1 LLIRFLFNPL
11 SNSVA
16 PGPGPE
22 IFAGRIYKN
31 FSREGYAR
39 SRRDRTVYIDLLKR
53 FISDLQAEFSGYGP
67 SGLTKDLMAG
77 MTVAAVAL
85 PLALAF
91 GVSSGAD
98 AAAGLITAIVAGLLV
113 SPLGGAYYQLSGPTG
128 AMAAIL
134 ISITAE
140 YQLQGVFIATFI
152 AGVILL
158 LCGVFRV
165 GRLASF
171 LPSSV
176 IAGFTSGISI
186 IIAFGQIDNLFGV
199 KSAGESLIGR
209 LLSYRALGF
218 TPHWESVAVGAFVVA
233 FMAFFPKRW
242 QRHVPASLL
251 GIIAATAGAITLGLD
266 IPSIGEIPKT
276 LFPAERLTLGMMDF
290 QRVSALIPPAISI
303 AMLGMIESLLCGAS
317 AGKMTGV
324 RLNND
329 QELLAQGVGNL
340 VIPFFGGVPLT
351 AAIARTSVAVKSGA
365 ATRLTGVIHGLVLLA
380 AMFLLAP
387 LMSRIPLSALAGV
400 LIVTA
405 WRMNDWGF
413 IKNIFAKR
421 FKSPIVKFT
430 ATMVSTVVFDLT
442 AAILIGVL
450 LSFVLLII
458 RLSKLEVNFE
468 KVDMSRIGCADPA
481 LADRYSNAVVSYIT
495 GPLIFSNAEAV
506 EDIFEQAGDYDTF
519 LMSMRGVSLID
530 ISGAEA
536 VADGVK
542 ALKRRGVDVIMCAL
556 PRSTMKMMERY
567 GIRDLL
573 GEQSF
578 YWSVERA
585 LLDPR
590 PRAGRHTEQK
600 I

>member
-1 LLIRFLFNPL
+1 MDTGLF
-11 SNSVA
+11 
-16 PGPGPE
+16 E
-22 IFAGRIYKN
+22 K
-31 FSREGYAR
+31 
-39 SRRDRTVYIDLLKR
+39 
-53 FISDLQAEFSGYGP
+53 FISDLRTEFSGYGP

-113 SPLGGAYYQLSGPTG
+113 SPISGGYYQLSGPTG

-171 LPSSV
+171 LSSSV

-199 KSAGESLIGR
+199 TSRGESLIGR
-209 LLSYRALGF
+209 LLSYRTLGF
-218 TPHWESVAVGAFVVA
+218 SPCWGSVAVGLFVVL
-233 FMAFFPKRW
+233 FMVFFPKRW

-251 GIIAATAGAITLGLD
+251 GIIAATAGAIALGLD

-329 QELLAQGVGNL
+329 QELLAQGVGNM

-351 AAIARTSVAVKSGA
+351 AAIARTSVAIKSGA
-365 ATRLTGVIHGLVLLA
+365 ATRLTGVIHGIVLLA

-405 WRMNDWGF
+405 WRMNDWSF
-413 IKNIFAKR
+413 IRNIFARR
-421 FKSPIVKFT
+421 FKAPMVKFT
-430 ATMVSTVVFDLT
+430 ATMASTVVFDLT

-458 RLSKLEVNFE
+458 RLSRLEVSYE
-468 KVDMSRIGCADPA
+468 KVDMSRIGCTDDA
-481 LADRYSNAVVSYIT
+481 LAGRYENAVVAYIT
-495 GPLIFSNAEAV
+495 GPLIFSNAEAI
-506 EDIFEQAGDYDTF
+506 EDIFEHAKEYDT
-519 LMSMRGVSLID
+519 LLLSMRGVSLID

-536 VADGVK
+536 LSEGVK
-542 ALKRRGVDVIMCAL
+542 MLRERGADVIICAL
-556 PRSTMKMMERY
+556 PKSTMQMMERY

-573 GEQSF
+573 GKGSF

-585 LLDPR
+585 LLDHRPR
-590 PRAGRHTEQK
+590 PGSAA
-600 I
+600 

>member
-1 LLIRFLFNPL
+1 MH
-11 SNSVA
+11 
-16 PGPGPE
+16 
-22 IFAGRIYKN
+22 
-31 FSREGYAR
+31 
-39 SRRDRTVYIDLLKR
+39 IDLLKR
-53 FISDLQAEFSGYGP
+53 FISDLRTEFSGYGP

-113 SPLGGAYYQLSGPTG
+113 SPISGAYYQLSGPTG

-140 YQLQGVFIATFI
+140 YQLPGVFIATFI

-171 LPSSV
+171 LSSSV

-199 KSAGESLIGR
+199 TSRGESLIGR
-209 LLSYRALGF
+209 LLSYRSLGF
-218 TPHWESVAVGAFVVA
+218 SPCWGSVAVGLFVIL
-233 FMAFFPKRW
+233 FMVFFPKRW

-251 GIIAATAGAITLGLD
+251 GIIAATAGAIALGLD

-276 LFPAERLTLGMMDF
+276 LFPAERLTFGMMNL
-290 QRVSALIPPAISI
+290 QRVSPLILPAISI

-317 AGKMTGV
+317 AGKMTGI

-329 QELLAQGVGNL
+329 QELLAQGFGNL
-340 VIPFFGGVPLT
+340 IIPFFGGVPLT
-351 AAIARTSVAVKSGA
+351 AAIARTSVAIKSGA
-365 ATRLTGVIHGLVLLA
+365 ATRLTGVIHGIVLLA

-413 IKNIFAKR
+413 IRNIFSRR
-421 FKSPIVKFT
+421 FVSPIAKFT
-430 ATMVSTVVFDLT
+430 ATMAGTVVFDLT
-442 AAILIGVL
+442 IAILIGML
-450 LSFVLLII
+450 LSFVLLIV
-458 RLSKLEVNFE
+458 RLSRHEVNYE
-468 KVDMSRIGCADPA
+468 KVDMSRIGCTDAA
-481 LADRYSNAVVSYIT
+481 LAERYDDAMVTYIT
-495 GPLIFSNAEAV
+495 GPLIFSNVETI
-506 EDIFEQAGDYDTF
+506 EDIFEHTKGHDT
-519 LMSMRGVSLID
+519 LLLSMRGVSLID

-536 VADGVK
+536 LADGVK
-542 ALKRRGVDVIMCAL
+542 MLKERGADVIMCAL
-556 PRSTMKMMERY
+556 PKSTMKMMERY

-573 GEQSF
+573 GDGSF

-585 LLDPR
+585 LLDHRPR
-590 PRAGRHTEQK
+590 PGSAA
-600 I
+600 

>member
-1 LLIRFLFNPL
+1 MNKI
-11 SNSVA
+11 
-16 PGPGPE
+16 
-22 IFAGRIYKN
+22 AGRG
-31 FSREGYAR
+31 FLAASE
-39 SRRDRTVYIDLLKR
+39 DRTVHRGLLKR
-53 FISDLQAEFSGYGP
+53 FISDLRTEFSGYGP
-67 SGLTKDLMAG
+67 AGLTKDIMAG

-98 AAAGLITAIVAGLLV
+98 AAAGLITAIVAGLIV
-113 SPLGGAYYQLSGPTG
+113 SPISGGYYQLSGPTG

-140 YQLQGVFIATFI
+140 HQLHGVFIATFI

-171 LPSSV
+171 LSSSV

-199 KSAGESLIGR
+199 ASRGDSLIAR
-209 LLSYRALGF
+209 LLSYRTLGF
-218 TPHWESVAVGAFVVA
+218 SLCWGSVAVGLFVVL

-251 GIIAATAGAITLGLD
+251 GIIAATAGAIALGLD
-266 IPSIGEIPKT
+266 IPSIGEIPRT
-276 LFPAERLTLGMMDF
+276 LFPAERLSFGMMDF
-290 QRVSALIPPAISI
+290 QRMSALMPSAISI

-329 QELLAQGVGNL
+329 QELLAQGVGNM

-351 AAIARTSVAVKSGA
+351 AAIARTSVAIKSGA
-365 ATRLTGVIHGLVLLA
+365 QTRLTGVIHGIVLLA

-387 LMSRIPLSALAGV
+387 FMSRIPLSALAGV

-405 WRMNDWGF
+405 WRMNDWAF
-413 IKNIFAKR
+413 IKNIFSRK
-421 FKSPIVKFT
+421 FKSPMVKFT
-430 ATMVSTVVFDLT
+430 ATMASTVVFDLT
-442 AAILIGVL
+442 TAILIGVL
-450 LSFVLLII
+450 LSFVLLVI
-458 RLSKLEVNFE
+458 RLSKLEVNYE
-468 KVDMSRIGCADPA
+468 KVDMNRIGCTDAVLTERYAD
-481 LADRYSNAVVSYIT
+481 AVVAYVT
-495 GPLIFSNAEAV
+495 GPLIFSNAEAI
-506 EDIFEQAGDYDTF
+506 EDIFERAKDHDT
-519 LMSMRGVSLID
+519 LLLSMRGVSLID

-536 VADGVK
+536 LEQGLRM
-542 ALKRRGVDVIMCAL
+542 LKKRGTDVIMCAL
-556 PRSTMKMMERY
+556 PKSSRKMMERY
-567 GIRDLL
+567 GIGDLL
-573 GEQSF
+573 GEGSF

-585 LLDPR
+585 LLDHRPR
-590 PRAGRHTEQK
+590 PGSTA
-600 I
+600 